1 MKRKVT
7 LIAFSVLLFGCTTT
21 LTTEGQSIK
30 VVDEK
35 AAKECEFVDFISEIN
50 STGLSAKGEMENALV
65 EARNKAAELGA
76 NALQII
82 DTEFDIFVG
91 GMVTAN
97 AYKCTD

>member
-30 VVDEK
+30 VVDGN
-35 AAKECEFVDFISEIN
+35 AAMRCEFVDFINEVDVRGN
-50 STGLSAKGEMENALV
+50 GTKKRMHNAIIK
-65 EARNKAAELGA
+65 ARNKASEMGA
-76 NALQII
+76 DSLHILTSNY
-82 DTEFDIFVG
+82 DVFVG